1 MSCGPRPIYNGL
13 FQSIKVFYGQT
24 NPNLTFLFEITGAVS
39 SRLKRRETFQRVLRV
54 QFNSQH
60 LWWYGVHKC
69 IRYGQLACFERPYE
83 WWNIFKG
90 FRATYAP
97 LQTSVFQQDNAKPHT
112 AAITTAWLCSRRVWV
127 LNWPAVQIFHLLRT
141 FGTSLTEQYVKDG
154 HELLSNWKTIS
165 GKNGTKFQHHNSR
178 NS

>member
-1 MSCGPRPIYNGL
+1 M
-13 FQSIKVFYGQT
+13 FYGQT
-24 NPNLTFLFEITGAVS
+24 NPNVTFLFEITGAVS

-60 LWWYGVHKC
+60 LWWYGVVFGGMHKC
-69 IRYGQLACFERPYE
+69 IRYGQLGCFERHNE
-83 WWNIFKG
+83 CWNIYTG

-97 LQTSVFQQDNAKPHT
+97 LQMSVFQQDNAKPHT
-112 AAITTAWLCSRRVWV
+112 AAITTEWLYSRSVRV

-141 FGTSLTEQYVKDG
+141 FGTSLNEKYIKDG
-154 HELLSNWKTIS
+154 HELFSNWKPIS